1 MDNGASSYRRF
12 RDQGDENGLAEIIRQ
27 YRDGLIYYIF
37 SIVGDIHAAEELCED
52 VFVLLG
58 TKKPKDKGIGSFKTW
73 LYTIGRNR
81 ALNYLKRH
89 KQGTD
94 ISLDELSEFSDERYA
109 PERTVLIE
117 EQRVSLHDAMN
128 RLKPEYRQILWLYY
142 FEGFSLKEAA
152 AILHKSVRSTEVL
165 ISRARQSLRSQLEME
180 DFHYEKL

>member
-12 RDQGDENGLAEIIRQ
+12 RDQGDESGLVEIIRQ

-81 ALNYLKRH
+81 ALNYLKKH
-89 KQGTD
+89 KEHTD
-94 ISLDELSEFSDERYA
+94 ISLDDLSEFSDERYS

-117 EQRVSLHDAMN
+117 QQRISLHDAMN

-152 AILHKSVRSTEVL
+152 AILNKSVHSTETL
-165 ISRARQSLRSQLEME
+165 IYRARQSLKSQLEME
-180 DFHYEKL
+180 DFQYEKL

>member
-12 RDQGDENGLAEIIRQ
+12 RDQGDESGLVEIIRQ

-81 ALNYLKRH
+81 ALNYLKKH
-89 KQGTD
+89 KEHTD
-94 ISLDELSEFSDERYA
+94 ISLDELSEFSDERYS

-117 EQRVSLHDAMN
+117 QQRISLRDAMN

-142 FEGFSLKEAA
+142 FESFSLKEAA
-152 AILHKSVRSTEVL
+152 AILNKSVHSTETM
-165 ISRARQSLRSQLEME
+165 IYRARQSLKSQLEME
-180 DFHYEKL
+180 DFQYEKL

>member
-12 RDQGDENGLAEIIRQ
+12 RDQGDESGLTEIIRL
-27 YRDGLIYYIF
+27 YRNGLIYYLF
-37 SIVGDIHAAEELCED
+37 SIVGDIQAAEELCED

-58 TKKPKDKGIGSFKTW
+58 TKKPRDNGTGSFKTW

-81 ALNYLKRH
+81 AINYLKKH
-89 KQGTD
+89 KQNTV
-94 ISLDELSEFSDERYA
+94 ISMEELAEFSDEQYC
-109 PERTVLIE
+109 PERSVLIE
-117 EQRVSLHDAMN
+117 EQMISLHDAMN

-152 AILHKSVRSTEVL
+152 SILKKSVRSTEVC

>member
-1 MDNGASSYRRF
+1 MDNSASSYRRF
-12 RDQGDENGLAEIIRQ
+12 RDQGDESGLAEIIRQ
-27 YRDGLIYYIF
+27 YRDGLIYYLL

-58 TKKPKDKGIGSFKTW
+58 TKKPRDKGIGSFKTW

-81 ALNYLKRH
+81 ALNYLKKHRVCAA
-89 KQGTD
+89 
-94 ISLDELSEFSDERYA
+94 ISTEELGEFADERYC

-117 EQRVSLHDAMN
+117 EQRISLHDAMN

-152 AILHKSVRSTEVL
+152 TILKKSVRSTEVL
-165 ISRARQSLRSQLEME
+165 ISRARQSLRLQLEME